1 MTHSGHVTRWF
12 NNPLSNHG
20 RYLLV
25 IRAREFFIK
34 LVKRAKEVAL
44 ALKARFV
51 ALKGKVLSAVPVRK
65 FPVPGISSE
74 THNAMNV
81 GKRHRLTQDH
91 SPVFSL
97 FTFFPDRL

>member
-25 IRAREFFIK
+25 ARVREFFIK
-34 LVKRAKEVAL
+34 LVKRAKEVAH
-44 ALKARFV
+44 ALKAKFI
-51 ALKGKVLSAVPVRK
+51 ALTGRLQPVFPVRM

-74 THNAMNV
+74 THTALNV